1 MGFGR
6 VLGLYIER
14 RHYRRPLV
22 VGLLVGVLSGFFFGY
37 YLLAAIKPGLL
48 GTIALVFL
56 SAVFGLVA
64 AAVSAF
70 IFFYLQIFR
79 MTKMAV
85 SDTCP
90 ACGGMLPRNA
100 SFCPYCG
107 GQLER

>member
-14 RHYRRPLV
+14 RHYRRPLL
-22 VGLLVGVLSGFFFGY
+22 VGLLIGALSGIFFGY
-37 YLLAAIKPGLL
+37 YLFAAIEPGLL
-48 GTIALVFL
+48 GAIALVFL

-85 SDTCP
+85 SETCP
-90 ACGGMLPRNA
+90 GCGSALPRNA
-100 SFCPYCG
+100 AFCPYCG
-107 GQLER
+107 GQLQR